1 MEMNKWTFTLFLT
14 VLIIIIII
22 GTIVYRR
29 DNVEKLT
36 KLNDDSNIVETNTNE
51 EVVEEK
57 VTGTNNNTKSDV
69 QEYTYTNEFG
79 DNTKKITIKAK
90 QVIALEGFSG
100 ASSNVYY
107 IGEDNKLYYL
117 ELSNLT
123 TTPIATNIDHLEQEE
138 KIIAYYNE
146 PHEVLNNSQYVIYE
160 KNN

>member
-1 MEMNKWTFTLFLT
+1 MEMSKWTFTLFLAI
-14 VLIIIIII
+14 LIIIIII

-36 KLNDDSNIVETNTNE
+36 ELHDDNNIVETNNNE
-51 EVVEEK
+51 EVVEET
-57 VTGTNNNTKSDV
+57 VTGTNNNSKSDV

-90 QVIALEGFSG
+90 QTISLEGFAG

-123 TTPIATNIDHLEQEE
+123 TTPIATNIDHLEQDGN
-138 KIIAYYNE
+138 IIAYYNE
-146 PHEVLNNSQYVIYE
+146 PYEVLNNSQYVTYE
-160 KNN
+160 KND

>member
-1 MEMNKWTFTLFLT
+1 MSKWTFTVFLT
-14 VLIIIIII
+14 ILIIIIII
-22 GTIVYRR
+22 GTIVYRK
-29 DNVEKLT
+29 DNVERLT
-36 KLNDDSNIVETNTNE
+36 ELHDDNNIVETNNNE
-51 EVVEEK
+51 EIVEETI
-57 VTGTNNNTKSDV
+57 TGYDNNTKNNV

-90 QVIALEGFSG
+90 QVIALEGFAG

-123 TTPIATNIDHLEQEE
+123 TTPVATNIDHLEQDG

-146 PHEVLNNSQYVIYE
+146 PHEIINNSQYVVYE
-160 KNN
+160 KND